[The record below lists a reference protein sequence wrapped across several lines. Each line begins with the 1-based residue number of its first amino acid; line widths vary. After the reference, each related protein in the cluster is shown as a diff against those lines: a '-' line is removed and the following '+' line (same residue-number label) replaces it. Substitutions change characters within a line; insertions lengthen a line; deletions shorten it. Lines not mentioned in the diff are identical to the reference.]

1 MLCITKWIQ
10 KLVCFSF
17 LSFTLSGILET
28 LLGVVKCLDKIV
40 VQNPSPQQ
48 KNAAKGDKV
57 VRNFMDIPRYRSEL
71 TPKGEKLRNGKSV
84 SLRNW
89 MYAAMYVFSPSSLIL
104 LVPSLQSPY
113 VLR

>member
-1 MLCITKWIQ
+1 MLCITRWIH
-10 KLVCFSF
+10 KLVYFSF

-57 VRNFMDIPRYRSEL
+57 RNYMDIPRYRSEL
-71 TPKGEKLRNGKSV
+71 TSNGGNLKNGKSV

-104 LVPSLQSPY
+104 LVPSLQSPN